1 MRGEVY
7 FGILCSWCSIGKM
20 RLTTAL
26 AGRDDVGVVWR
37 SLELAPE
44 GSPTA
49 GPTATEM
56 IAQYQSRREAAD
68 TVARQLL
75 FDLGHPLSRL
85 RRHPLDR
92 TTRRNQCHTRN
103 RSPPGRSSPTRRSC

>member
-7 FGILCSWCSIGKM
+7 FGILCSWCYIGKM
-20 RLTTAL
+20 RLTTAV

-49 GPTATEM
+49 GPTAAEM
-56 IAQYQSRREAAD
+56 IAQYQRRPEAAD

-75 FDLGHPLSRL
+75 LDLGHPRSRL

-103 RSPPGRSSPTRRSC
+103 RSPPRRSSPTRRSC